1 MRAFVKLRE
10 MIGSHKELAEKLDDL
25 EKKYDA
31 RFQVVFDASD
41 DFAGDQEKEDR
52 VQQGSPVNLDFHFV
66 IKNELI
72 AGLSIQ

>member
-31 RFQVVFDASD
+31 RFQVVFDAIRQLMAPPEIKKRKIG
-41 DFAGDQEKEDR
+41 FKREGEK
-52 VQQGSPVNLDFHFV
+52 G
-66 IKNELI
+66 
-72 AGLSIQ
+72 

>member
-1 MRAFVKLRE
+1 MKLRE

>member
-1 MRAFVKLRE
+1 